1 VRNSDLIVRTT
12 VTTSVTTTHTYPLDA
27 WQIVEDRFDLESNV
41 LDETIFAQA
50 NGYIGL
56 RGAHEEGFDL
66 PPGRSIDGAFLN
78 GFFEAEPIV
87 YPETA
92 YGFARTKQ
100 FMLNVPNAK
109 RITLEFD
116 GERFALTTGEIKA
129 YTRTLDLRTGLVTRA
144 IDWIS
149 PRGHRVTIHS
159 RRLVSLSR
167 KHVFAVQYAV
177 TSVDFTGT
185 VRLTST
191 IEGRVKNI
199 EAGDDPR
206 VGSTIT
212 APPLVLQAIEAGDA
226 VQAMT
231 HRTRNSGFSLVSAIS
246 HAVTG
251 GRTPRHA
258 ILQDSEAQRVG
269 LVVEAELHRGETI
282 TLTKVGAY
290 VTSRDVPVEALSARA
305 QTEVVSARSVGF
317 DHLAG
322 EQAERLAAYWA
333 DADIAVDGDEALQQG
348 IRFNLF
354 HLLQSVGRDGR
365 TNIAAKGLT
374 GEGYEG
380 HYFWDTEIYI
390 FPVFLFTQP
399 EIARKLLEYRYSI
412 LPFARR
418 RARQM
423 GHPSG
428 ALFPWR
434 TIAGE
439 ECSAYFPAGSA
450 QYHINADIA
459 YAIKL
464 YDEVS
469 GDSSFLR
476 EAGAEIVMDTAR
488 IWLGLGRFVDRL
500 GGQFGIFEVTG
511 PDEYTACVN
520 NNFYTN
526 AMAQMH
532 LAFAADVAERLQRD
546 HPEDFTRIATALD
559 LGTDEPLRWREAAQ
573 RMYLPVDEVLGIH
586 PQDDSFLDKP
596 VWDFAGTPREHYP
609 LLLHFH
615 PLVIYRHRV
624 LKQADVVLALMLLSD
639 KFTLAQKKRDY
650 DYYEPLTTHDSSLS
664 SCIYSIIGSEIGYH
678 DQAYAF
684 FLETARMDLD
694 NKHGNTPFGAHL
706 AAMAGAWLSLV
717 YGFGGLRSQSG
728 QLRFA
733 PYLPGHWTHYRF
745 SVRAQDR
752 RLDVNVDAAGVTYR
766 LRSGATLT
774 LMHHDQPV
782 TLTAEQPEQFIAD

>member
-1 VRNSDLIVRTT
+1 MSHSDELA
-12 VTTSVTTTHTYPLDA
+12 HTYPLDA
-27 WQIVEDRFDLESNV
+27 WQIHETGFDLDTNV
-41 LDETIFAQA
+41 LDETLFAQA

-66 PPGRSIDGAFLN
+66 PAGRSVDGAFLN

-109 RITLEFD
+109 RVVLEISGEPFD
-116 GERFALTTGEIKA
+116 LTTGTLKA
-129 YTRTLDLRTGLVTRA
+129 YSRALDLRTGLVTRN
-144 IDWIS
+144 IEWVS
-149 PRGHRVTIHS
+149 PAGREVRVET
-159 RRLVSLSR
+159 RRLVSLPR
-167 KHVFAVQYAV
+167 KHIFALEYAV
-177 TSVDFTGT
+177 TAVNGGA
-185 VRLTST
+185 VRVSS
-191 IEGRVKNI
+191 IIDGQVKNI

-212 APPLVLQAIEAGDA
+212 APPLTLMSAEPLQGG
-226 VQAMT
+226 VGLV
-231 HRTRNSGFSLVSAIS
+231 HKTRNSGFTLVSAI
-246 HAVTG
+246 ANQV
-251 GRTPRHA
+251 
-258 ILQDSEAQRVG
+258 DSIATVRRETVLDAPEARVAEIF
-269 LVVEAELHRGETI
+269 EAELKPGETL
-282 TLTKVGAY
+282 TLTKVGTY
-290 VTSRDVPVEALSARA
+290 VTSRDYPAESLLDRARTELDSAGAAGFAALAA
-305 QTEVVSARSVGF
+305 
-317 DHLAG
+317 
-322 EQAERLAAYWA
+322 EQAEYLAAFWD

-354 HLLQSVGRDGR
+354 HLLQSVGKDGK

-390 FPVFLFTQP
+390 FPVFLFTRP
-399 EIARKLLEYRYSI
+399 EIARKLLEFRYSL
-412 LPFARR
+412 LPHART

-423 GHPSG
+423 GHTVG
-428 ALFPWR
+428 ALYPWR

-439 ECSAYFPAGSA
+439 ECSAYYPAGSA

-469 GDSSFLR
+469 GDPSFLL

-488 IWLGLGRFVDRL
+488 VWLGLGRFVDRL
-500 GGQFGIFEVTG
+500 GGAFGIYEVTG

-520 NNFYTN
+520 NNYYTN

-532 LAFAADVAERLQRD
+532 LAFAADVAERLKRE
-546 HPEDFTRIATALD
+546 HPDDFARIAAAID
-559 LGTDEPLRWREAAQ
+559 LQPDEPALWRAAAEK
-573 RMYLPVDEVLGIH
+573 MYLPVDEALGIH
-586 PQDDSFLDKP
+586 PQDDSFLQKP
-596 VWDFAGTPREHYP
+596 VWDFANTPRENYP
-609 LLLHFH
+609 LLLHYH

-624 LKQADVVLALMLLSD
+624 LKQADVVLALLLLSE
-639 KFTLAQKKRDY
+639 KFTLEQKKRDY

-678 DQAYAF
+678 DRAYDF
-684 FLETARMDLD
+684 FMETARMDLD
-694 NKHGNTPFGAHL
+694 NKHGNTPYGAHL

-717 YGFGGLRSQSG
+717 YGFGGLRAQNG
-728 QLRFA
+728 RLRFA

-745 SVRAQDR
+745 SVRAHGQ
-752 RLDVNVDAAGVTYR
+752 RLDVNVSESGVTYR
-766 LRSGATLT
+766 LRSGDSLT
-774 LMHHDQPV
+774 FLHGDVPV
-782 TLTAEQPEQFIAD
+782 TLTGAEPEKGFAL

>member
-1 VRNSDLIVRTT
+1 MTEPEAN
-12 VTTSVTTTHTYPLDA
+12 HTYPLND
-27 WQIVEDRFDLESNV
+27 WQVVEDGFDLETNT
-41 LDETIFAQA
+41 LDETVFALA

-56 RGAHEEGFDL
+56 RGAHEEGFSL
-66 PPGRSIDGAFLN
+66 PAGRSVDGAFLN
-78 GFFEAEPIV
+78 GFFEAEPIH

-109 RITLEFD
+109 RMRLEIDDEPFDLTGGTLH
-116 GERFALTTGEIKA
+116 A
-129 YTRTLDLRTGLVTRA
+129 YQRVLDLRTGVLT
-144 IDWIS
+144 
-149 PRGHRVTIHS
+149 
-159 RRLVSLSR
+159 RRLEWTSPGGRRIEVVSERLVCLAR
-167 KHVFAVQYAV
+167 KHVFALRYTVRAI
-177 TSVDFTGT
+177 DFSGEA
-185 VRLTST
+185 RLTSA
-191 IEGRVKNI
+191 IEGEVKNL

-212 APPLVLQAIEAGDA
+212 APPLALVSAEAVGDGLA
-226 VQAMT
+226 LI
-231 HRTRNSGFSLVSAIS
+231 HRTRNSGFTLVSAIV
-246 HAVTG
+246 HRVEQGRVARRAATLAAPEQQVTETFEFELAVG
-251 GRTPRHA
+251 QA
-258 ILQDSEAQRVG
+258 VSV
-269 LVVEAELHRGETI
+269 
-282 TLTKVGAY
+282 TKFGAY
-290 VTSRDVPVEALSARA
+290 VTSRDFAEAVVLDTAAEALAAARDA
-305 QTEVVSARSVGF
+305 GF
-317 DHLAG
+317 DA
-322 EQAERLAAYWA
+322 LAAEQKRFLDDFWA
-333 DADIAVDGDEALQQG
+333 EADIVLDGDPALQQG

-354 HLLQSVGRDGR
+354 HLLQSVGRDGK

-390 FPVFLFTQP
+390 FPVFLYTRP
-399 EIARKLLEYRYSI
+399 EIARKLLEFRYAL
-412 LPFARR
+412 LPHART

-423 GHPSG
+423 GHDSG
-428 ALFPWR
+428 ALYPWR

-469 GDSSFLR
+469 GDPTFLR

-500 GGQFGIFEVTG
+500 GGRFGIYEVTG

-520 NNFYTN
+520 NNYYTN

-546 HPEDFTRIATALD
+546 HPADFARIAAAIG
-559 LGTDEPLRWREAAQ
+559 LGPDEPAAWRAAADA
-573 RMYLPVDEVLGIH
+573 MYLPVDEVLGIH
-586 PQDDSFLDKP
+586 PQDDSFLEKP
-596 VWDFAGTPREHYP
+596 AWDIAQTPAENFP
-609 LLLHFH
+609 LLLHYH

-624 LKQADVVLALMLLSD
+624 LKQADVVLALLLLGD
-639 KFTLAQKKRDY
+639 RFTLEDKKRDY

-664 SCIYSIIGSEIGYH
+664 SCIYSILASEIGYH

-684 FLETARMDLD
+684 FMETARMDLD
-694 NKHGNTPFGAHL
+694 NKHGNTPYGAHL

-717 YGFGGLRSQSG
+717 YGFAGLRAFNG
-728 QLRFA
+728 TLRFA
-733 PYLPGHWTHYRF
+733 PYLPGHWSHYRF
-745 SVRAQDR
+745 MVRAQGR
-752 RLDVNVDAAGVTYR
+752 QLEINVDGSGVTYR
-766 LRSGATLT
+766 LRSGEALT
-774 LMHHDQPV
+774 VLHHDRAV
-782 TLTAEQPEQFIAD
+782 TLTAEQPETFIAD

>member
-1 VRNSDLIVRTT
+1 MATPET
-12 VTTSVTTTHTYPLDA
+12 HHHTYPLDA
-27 WQIVEDRFDLESNV
+27 WQINETRFDLETSV

-66 PPGRSIDGAFLN
+66 PAGRSVDGAFLN

-92 YGFARTKQ
+92 YGFARIKQ

-109 RITLEFD
+109 RIRLELD
-116 GERFALTTGEIKA
+116 GERFELTEGRVESYA
-129 YTRTLDLRTGLVTRA
+129 RTFDLRTGLVTRV
-144 IDWIS
+144 IDWTS
-149 PRGHRVTIHS
+149 PRGRRVSITS
-159 RRLVSLSR
+159 RRLVSLAR
-167 KHVFAVQYAV
+167 KHIFAIDYSV
-177 TSVDFTGT
+177 TSTNFAGV
-185 VRLTST
+185 VRLISSVD
-191 IEGRVKNI
+191 GQVKNI

-212 APPLVLQAIEAGDA
+212 APPLQLQSTVTGADAIGL
-226 VQAMT
+226 V
-231 HRTRNSGFSLVSAIS
+231 HHTRNSGFAVVSAAT
-246 HAVTG
+246 HRLAPETG
-251 GRTPRHA
+251 WLRAT
-258 ILQDSEAQRVG
+258 QDEPEAQHV
-269 LVVEAELHRGETI
+269 AETFAATVKPGDTVS
-282 TLTKVGAY
+282 LTKIGAY
-290 VTSRDVPVEALSARA
+290 VTSRDYPAIGLVARARAELAAARDAGFEALAA
-305 QTEVVSARSVGF
+305 
-317 DHLAG
+317 
-322 EQAERLAAYWA
+322 EQAEFLRVFWEG
-333 DADIAVDGDEALQQG
+333 ADIALDGDEALQQG

-354 HLLQSVGRDGR
+354 HLLQSVGRDGK

-399 EIARKLLEYRYSI
+399 DIARKLLEFRYAL
-412 LPFARR
+412 LPHARE

-423 GHPSG
+423 GHATG
-428 ALFPWR
+428 ALYPWR

-469 GDSSFLR
+469 GDPSFLR

-500 GGQFGIFEVTG
+500 DGRFGIYEVTG

-520 NNFYTN
+520 NNYYTN

-532 LAFAADVAERLQRD
+532 LAFAADVAERLQRES
-546 HPEDFTRIATALD
+546 PADFARIAAAINLA
-559 LGTDEPLRWREAAQ
+559 TDEPARWREAAEK
-573 RMYLPVDEVLGIH
+573 MYLPIDEALGIH
-586 PQDDSFLDKP
+586 PQDDSFLEKP
-596 VWDFAGTPREHYP
+596 VWDFANTPRENYP
-609 LLLHFH
+609 LLLHYH

-624 LKQADVVLALMLLSD
+624 LKQADVVLASLLLSD
-639 KFTLAQKKRDY
+639 KFTLAEKKRDY

-664 SCIYSIIGSEIGYH
+664 SCIYSIIASEVGYH
-678 DQAYAF
+678 DPAYRF

-694 NKHGNTPFGAHL
+694 NKHGNTPYGAHL

-717 YGFGGLRSQSG
+717 YGFGGLRAQG
-728 QLRFA
+728 GRLRFA

-745 SVRAQDR
+745 SVRAQGR
-752 RLDVNVDAAGVTYR
+752 RLDVNVDGDGVTYR
-766 LRSGATLT
+766 LREGDTLT
-774 LMHHDQPV
+774 FLHGDATV
-782 TLTAEQPEQFIAD
+782 KLTSTAPEARFDLAR

>member
-1 VRNSDLIVRTT
+1 MANPEEQS
-12 VTTSVTTTHTYPLDA
+12 HTYPLDA
-27 WQIVEDRFDLESNV
+27 WQIVETGFDLETSV

-66 PPGRSIDGAFLN
+66 PAGRSIDGAFLN

-109 RITLEFD
+109 RIQLELD
-116 GERFALTTGEIKA
+116 GERFELLSGEVKA
-129 YTRTLDLRTGLVTRA
+129 YSRTFDLRTGLVTRV
-144 IDWIS
+144 IDWVS
-149 PRGHRVTIHS
+149 PRGHRVQIAS
-159 RRLVSLSR
+159 RRLVSLTR
-167 KHVFAVQYAV
+167 KHIFAVHYSV
-177 TSVDFTGT
+177 TSVDFTG
-185 VRLTST
+185 VARLTSS
-191 IEGRVKNI
+191 IEGLVKNI

-212 APPLVLQAIEAGDA
+212 APPLQLQAVVAGADLLA
-226 VQAMT
+226 LE
-231 HRTRNSGFSLVSAIS
+231 HRTRHSGFSLVSAIAHRAAAPHGVR
-246 HAVTG
+246 HAVV
-251 GRTPRHA
+251 
-258 ILQDSEAQRVG
+258 QDGAAQRVAEV
-269 LVVEAELHRGETI
+269 LEASLRPGDTF

-290 VTSRDVPVEALSARA
+290 FTSRDYAPETLLDRARTELAAAHAVGFEALAR
-305 QTEVVSARSVGF
+305 
-317 DHLAG
+317 
-322 EQAERLAAYWA
+322 EQADYLQTFWA
-333 DADIAVDGDEALQQG
+333 EADIAVDGDEALQQG

-354 HLLQSVGRDGR
+354 HLLQSVGRDGK

-412 LPFARR
+412 LPFARQ

-423 GHPSG
+423 GHATG
-428 ALFPWR
+428 ALYPWR

-469 GDSSFLR
+469 GDPSFLL

-488 IWLGLGRFVDRL
+488 VWLGLGRFVERL
-500 GGQFGIFEVTG
+500 DGQFGIYEVTG

-532 LAFAADVAERLQRD
+532 LAFAADVAERLQRE
-546 HPEDFTRIATALD
+546 HPADYSRIAAALD
-559 LGTDEPLRWREAAQ
+559 LAPDEPTRWRAAAE
-573 RMYLPVDEVLGIH
+573 RMYLPVDAALGIH

-596 VWDFAGTPREHYP
+596 VWDFANTPAENYP
-609 LLLHFH
+609 LLLHYH

-624 LKQADVVLALMLLSD
+624 LKQADVVLALLLLSD
-639 KFTLAQKKRDY
+639 RFSLDEKKRDY

-664 SCIYSIIGSEIGYH
+664 SCIYSIIGSEVGYH

-694 NKHGNTPFGAHL
+694 NKHGNTPYGAHL

-717 YGFGGLRSQSG
+717 YGFGGLRAQG
-728 QLRFA
+728 GRLRFA

-745 SVRAQDR
+745 SVRAQGQT
-752 RLDVNVDAAGVTYR
+752 LDVAVGETGVTYR
-766 LRSGATLT
+766 LRSGEALT
-774 LMHHDQPV
+774 LLHHDKPV
-782 TLTAEQPEQFIAD
+782 RLTAEKPELFIAD